1 MNSFTDF
8 ENYIFDFYGTLAG
21 VHTDEASYPFWEKM
35 AGWYSVF
42 GADYM
47 PEELAEK
54 YRGAVAEEEEKL
66 RVSTG
71 CRFPE
76 IKLETVF
83 VRLLLEA
90 PSRRPAEKFPAP
102 DETRR
107 WAVDTANA
115 FRIASR
121 DYLAP
126 FDGAK
131 ELLSLLRAK
140 GKKVYLLS
148 NAQAVFTVP
157 EIERCEMAESF
168 DDIWLSS
175 DHGVKKPEPSF
186 LSCLMKKY
194 KMAPDSTVM
203 IGNDWYADMG
213 VAASC
218 GVFGMWVNSDGR
230 SDAEKAASREMIRE
244 VYGDAAACRIFEAES
259 IAELVKTFDQQS

>member
-42 GADYM
+42 GADYL
-47 PEELAEK
+47 PEELAKK
-54 YRGAVAEEEEKL
+54 YRDAVAEEEEKL
-66 RVSTG
+66 CKSTG

-121 DYLAP
+121 DCLAP

-157 EIERCEMAESF
+157 EIERCGMAESF

-175 DHGVKKPEPSF
+175 DH
-186 LSCLMKKY
+186 
-194 KMAPDSTVM
+194 
-203 IGNDWYADMG
+203 NDWYADMG

-230 SDAEKAASREMIRE
+230 SDAEKAAARETIRE
-244 VYGDAAACRIFEAES
+244 AYGDGAACRIFEAES

>member
-42 GADYM
+42 GADYL

-54 YRGAVAEEEEKL
+54 YRGMVAEEEEKL
-66 RVSTG
+66 RKSTG

-90 PSRRPAEKFPAP
+90 TPRRRAEKFPAP
-102 DETRR
+102 GEISR

-157 EIERCEMAESF
+157 EIERCGMAESF

-175 DHGVKKPEPSF
+175 DHGVRKPDPSF
-186 LSCLMKKY
+186 LTCLMKKHN
-194 KMAPDSTVM
+194 MAQDRTVM

-230 SDAEKAASREMIRE
+230 SGAEKAASRDMIRKE
-244 VYGDAAACRIFEAES
+244 YGEDAAGRICESES
-259 IAELVKTFDQQS
+259 IAKLVKTFN